1 MSLDVWISLVI
12 LFGVGGLT
20 PGPAVMLVTAS
31 SFQYGFRPAMLP
43 AFGVASANVLWL
55 ILAATGVS
63 ALITQSDTVFLIM
76 KAFGFLVILYLGLST
91 IFGPLPDLGA
101 NTHNVPPKTKLF
113 SKGVGLQLSSPM
125 PVVFFGALL
134 PAFFDTAKPIWPQF
148 LIMLVTVTVTELLG
162 LAVYAYSG
170 RTIRN
175 FLSDPKQA
183 RWFNI
188 AVGVIMIA
196 AGAWAILSNPAH

>member
-1 MSLDVWISLVI
+1 MSFDVWINLVI

-31 SFQYGFRPAMLP
+31 SFQYGFKPAMLP

-63 ALITQSDTVFLIM
+63 ALITQSESIFTAM
-76 KAFGFLVILYLGLST
+76 KVLGFLVILYLGFSAM
-91 IFGPLPDLGA
+91 FGPLPDLTGA
-101 NTHNVPPKTKLF
+101 KKAPPRSKLY
-113 SKGVGLQLSSPM
+113 SKGVALQLSSPM

-134 PAFFDTAKPIWPQF
+134 PAFFDTAKPILPQF
-148 LIMLVTVTVTELLG
+148 LIMLVTITATELIG
-162 LAVYAYSG
+162 LACYAYG
-170 RTIRN
+170 GDAIRQ
-175 FLSDPKQA
+175 FLGDAKRA
-183 RWFNI
+183 RFFNI
-188 AVGVIMIA
+188 AVGIIMIA

>member
-1 MSLDVWISLVI
+1 MSLDVWIGLVI

-20 PGPAVMLVTAS
+20 PGPAVLLVTAS
-31 SFQYGFRPAMLP
+31 SFQYGFRSAMLP
-43 AFGVASANVLWL
+43 ALGVASANVIWL
-55 ILAATGVS
+55 VLAATGVS
-63 ALITQSDTVFLIM
+63 ALITQSDTIFLAM
-76 KAFGFLVILYLGLST
+76 KGLGFLVILYLGFST
-91 IFGPLPDLGA
+91 IFGPLPDLGGKA
-101 NTHNVPPKTKLF
+101 QTVPARTKLF

-134 PAFFDTAKPIWPQF
+134 PAFFDTSSPMLPQF
-148 LIMLVTVTVTELLG
+148 LIMLVTITATELIG

-170 RTIRN
+170 GTIRR
-175 FLSDPKQA
+175 FLSDDRQA

-188 AVGVIMIA
+188 AVGVVMIG

>member
-20 PGPAVMLVTAS
+20 PGPAVMLVMAS

-43 AFGVASANVLWL
+43 ALGVASANVLWL

-63 ALITQSDTVFLIM
+63 ALITQSPNIFLGM
-76 KAFGFLVILYLGLST
+76 KALGFLVILYLGFSA
-91 IFGPLPDLGA
+91 IFGPLPDLTGD
-101 NTHNVPPKTKLF
+101 NQTVPAKAKLF

-134 PAFFDTAKPIWPQF
+134 PAFFDTAKPILPQF
-148 LIMLVTVTVTELLG
+148 MIMLVTITATELIG
-162 LAVYAYSG
+162 LAIYAYSG
-170 RTIRN
+170 GTIRK
-175 FLSDPKQA
+175 FLNDPKQA

-188 AVGVIMIA
+188 AIGVIMIA

>member
-1 MSLDVWISLVI
+1 MSLDVWISLIV

-20 PGPAVMLVTAS
+20 PGPAVMLVMAS
-31 SFQYGFRPAMLP
+31 SFQYGFKPAMLP

-63 ALITQSDTVFLIM
+63 ALITQSPNIFLGM
-76 KAFGFLVILYLGLST
+76 KALGFLVILYMGFSA
-91 IFGPLPDLGA
+91 IFGPLPDLSSDNQAAPARG
-101 NTHNVPPKTKLF
+101 KLF
-113 SKGVGLQLSSPM
+113 SKGLGLQLSSPM

-134 PAFFDTAKPIWPQF
+134 PAFFDATKPILPQF
-148 LIMLVTVTVTELLG
+148 TIMLITVTATELLG
-162 LAVYAYSG
+162 LALYAYSG
-170 RTIRN
+170 GTIRR

-188 AVGVIMIA
+188 MIGVTMIA
-196 AGAWAILSNPAH
+196 AGAWAIMSNPTH

>member
-1 MSLDVWISLVI
+1 MSLEVWISLVI

-31 SFQYGFRPAMLP
+31 SFQYGFKPAMLP
-43 AFGVASANVLWL
+43 ALGVASANVLWL

-63 ALITQSDTVFLIM
+63 ALITQSDTIFTVM
-76 KAFGFLVILYLGLST
+76 KALGFLVILYLGFSAM
-91 IFGPLPDLGA
+91 FGPLPDLSGA
-101 NTHNVPPKTKLF
+101 SDAPPRGKLY
-113 SKGVGLQLSSPM
+113 SKGVALQLSSPM

-134 PAFFDTAKPIWPQF
+134 PAFFNTSAPIWPQF
-148 LIMLVTVTVTELLG
+148 LIMLVTITATELIG
-162 LAVYAYSG
+162 LACYAYG
-170 RTIRN
+170 GDAIRK
-175 FLSDPKQA
+175 FLDDPKRA
-183 RWFNI
+183 RLFNI

>member
-31 SFQYGFRPAMLP
+31 SFQYGFKPAMLP
-43 AFGVASANVLWL
+43 ALGVASANVLWL

-63 ALITQSDTVFLIM
+63 ALITQSDTIFTVM
-76 KAFGFLVILYLGLST
+76 KALGFLVILYLGFSAM
-91 IFGPLPDLGA
+91 FGPLPNLSGA
-101 NTHNVPPKTKLF
+101 GDAPPRGKLY
-113 SKGVGLQLSSPM
+113 SKGVALQLSSPM

-134 PAFFDTAKPIWPQF
+134 PAFFNTNAPIWPQF
-148 LIMLVTVTVTELLG
+148 LIMLVTITATELIG
-162 LAVYAYSG
+162 LACYAYG
-170 RTIRN
+170 GDTIRK
-175 FLSDPKQA
+175 FLGDPKRA
-183 RWFNI
+183 RLFNI